1 MQANHPNL
9 ESATNS
15 NEAPAATRDS
25 SSLWRPFA
33 DMTTD
38 NADVLEIARGE
49 GVWLWD
55 VDGNRYLDG
64 SSSLWYAN
72 VGHGRTEIAEA
83 ITAQLAR
90 METFH
95 TFGEF
100 TNRPAE
106 ELAERIASLSP
117 CAGSKVFLV
126 SGGGDA
132 IETAVKLA
140 RLFHAVRGEPSRR
153 FVISRTDAYHGTHGI
168 GTSIMGMPYT
178 EGFGPLVEETSRVPW
193 DSADALE
200 SEIERLGADRVA
212 AFVFEPVIASGGVHV
227 PPDGYLERVYEICR
241 RHGVLTI
248 ADAVVNAFGR
258 LGTWLGV
265 ERWNLQP
272 DMIVFAKGVTSG
284 YLPLGGVVVGP
295 AVAAPFFEKG
305 GATFTHGITYS
316 GHATCCAAALANL
329 DLLAADDLVYR
340 ARELE
345 QPFYDR
351 LASLETHPLVGEVRG
366 GVGLMAAVALAE
378 DALAA
383 KPSLAREF
391 WLEARRQ
398 GVFTRALF
406 DGVAVA
412 PPLVVTEADQEF
424 LVDRLGRALRAVAAE
439 SDSVN
444 VR

>member
-1 MQANHPNL
+1 MQANHSEPV
-9 ESATNS
+9 SPKHADGR
-15 NEAPAATRDS
+15 APGARRS

-33 DMTTD
+33 DMTTGND
-38 NADVLEIARGE
+38 DVLEIARGE

-55 VDGNRYLDG
+55 TSGNRYLDG
-64 SSSLWYAN
+64 ASSLWYAN
-72 VGHGRTEIAEA
+72 IGHGRVEIADA
-83 ITAQLAR
+83 IAKQLSR

-100 TNRPAE
+100 TNGPAE
-106 ELAERIASLSP
+106 QLADRIASLSP
-117 CAGSKVFLV
+117 SDGSRVFLT

-140 RLFHAVRGEPSRR
+140 RLFHAVRGEPSRH
-153 FVISRTDAYHGTHGI
+153 FVISRTNGYHGTHGI
-168 GTSIMGMPYT
+168 GTSIMGMPFT
-178 EGFGPLVEETSRVPW
+178 DGFGPLVEETTRVPW

-200 SEIERLGADRVA
+200 AEIGRLGAERVA
-212 AFVFEPVIASGGVHV
+212 AFVFEPVIASGGVRV
-227 PPDGYLERVYEICR
+227 PPDGYLERICEICR
-241 RHGVLTI
+241 RHGVLAI
-248 ADAVVNAFGR
+248 ADTVVNAFGR

-284 YLPLGGVVVGP
+284 YLPLGGVI
-295 AVAAPFFEKG
+295 VAPRVADPFFDEG
-305 GATFTHGITYS
+305 GATFPHGITYS

-329 DLLAADDLVYR
+329 ELLAADDLVFR

-345 QPFYDR
+345 APFHAR
-351 LASLETHPLVGEVRG
+351 LAGLETHPLVGEVRG
-366 GVGLMAAVALAE
+366 GVGLMAAVALGA
-378 DALAA
+378 DALADA
-383 KPSLAREF
+383 PSLAHAF

-412 PPLVVTEADQEF
+412 PPLIVTDADQEF
-424 LVDRLGRALRAVAAE
+424 IVHRLGSALDVVATAATT
-439 SDSVN
+439 SS
-444 VR
+444 R